1 MDDRESRHQSAYSHR
16 AEDHHHPGS
25 PHSASNN
32 TVELYQAVFDHSNDA
47 IFVIDP
53 EEDCIVDAN
62 PRACAMLGYTREEL
76 LCLPISAIHPSEMAV
91 LQAFAQSVFDNGR
104 GWTNELSCQTKLG
117 ELLPAGISASVI
129 QFNHEDASGHAVER
143 RHIISMVRDITERR
157 QAEAAERELALVEE
171 RNRLAREIHDSLA
184 QGLTAIIWQLNASE
198 MVVKAG
204 GESAL
209 ESLNKVRDLAKESL
223 QEARR
228 SVWDLRSGPLKGL
241 SLVEA
246 LEKETAKIAGLNL
259 RSAFNVTGNER
270 VMPGGVEA
278 AVLRICQEAL
288 ANVLKHA
295 NASQVTVTAAY
306 LKSGIQ
312 LTVTDNGIG
321 FDSGIP
327 LQWDKEKGGFGLIS
341 MRERAQLL
349 GGDLS
354 VKSSLIGEAKGSG
367 TVVVAT
373 IPAPGERQPTPEK
386 QPEATDD

>member
-1 MDDRESRHQSAYSHR
+1 
-16 AEDHHHPGS
+16 
-25 PHSASNN
+25 
-32 TVELYQAVFDHSNDA
+32 
-47 IFVIDP
+47 
-53 EEDCIVDAN
+53 
-62 PRACAMLGYTREEL
+62 
-76 LCLPISAIHPSEMAV
+76 
-91 LQAFAQSVFDNGR
+91 
-104 GWTNELSCQTKLG
+104 
-117 ELLPAGISASVI
+117 
-129 QFNHEDASGHAVER
+129 
-143 RHIISMVRDITERR
+143 
-157 QAEAAERELALVEE
+157 
-171 RNRLAREIHDSLA
+171 
-184 QGLTAIIWQLNASE
+184 
-198 MVVKAG
+198 
-204 GESAL
+204 
-209 ESLNKVRDLAKESL
+209 
-223 QEARR
+223 
-228 SVWDLRSGPLKGL
+228 
-241 SLVEA
+241 
-246 LEKETAKIAGLNL
+246 
-259 RSAFNVTGNER
+259 
-270 VMPGGVEA
+270 MPGGVEA